1 MEKTSRQQN
10 PKLEHKYLG
19 PFEILEAVGKQAY
32 KLKLPA
38 KWRIHPVFH
47 MSLLERDITR
57 KKAVD
62 QKIANQLELEEG
74 EQPEQEVDSII
85 DSMVFAEEA
94 IDGRPPGLY
103 YLIHWKRET
112 HAEDTWKPVEG
123 ISHLRRLLKK
133 YHGKNPDKPTATS
146 LPVDKGA
153 PPPPMAARSG
163 TKITPSIP
171 ARSQQSPPQLR
182 RSKRH
187 QKS

>member
-1 MEKTSRQQN
+1 MSFLEK
-10 PKLEHKYLG
+10 
-19 PFEILEAVGKQAY
+19 
-32 KLKLPA
+32 
-38 KWRIHPVFH
+38 
-47 MSLLERDITR
+47 DIIR
-57 KKAVD
+57 REAVD

-74 EQPEQEVDSII
+74 KQAEQEFDSII
-85 DSMVFAEEA
+85 DSMVFVKKA

-103 YLIHWKRET
+103 YLIHWKGKT
-112 HAEDTWKPVEG
+112 HVEDTWEPVEG

-133 YHGKNPDKPTATS
+133 YHGKNLDKPTATS

-153 PPPPMAARSG
+153 PPPLMAAHLR

-171 ARSQQSPPQLR
+171 ARSQQSPLQLR